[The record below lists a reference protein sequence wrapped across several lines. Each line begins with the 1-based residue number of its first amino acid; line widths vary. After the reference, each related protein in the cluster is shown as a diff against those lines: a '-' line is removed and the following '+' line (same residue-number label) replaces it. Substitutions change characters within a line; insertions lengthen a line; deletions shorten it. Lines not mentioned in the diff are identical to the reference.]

1 LDFKII
7 EMKFNTIYK
16 AWVGTAL
23 ILPLVLATSCKKDFL
38 DTAPKTNLPI
48 EQAFSSP
55 ERILSQV
62 NGMYSGLKSGQ
73 FYGGRYLVYSDIR
86 GEEFIVNKP
95 NGVTGLDTWRHNL
108 TSNTNEVVN
117 LWTSAYAAINRSN
130 LVLEGLDANA
140 SVLTTELATQY
151 KGEAKFTRALAY
163 YGLLQLYAKPFTLDN
178 GASAGLPLRLRAE
191 KDLTGNDLAR
201 SSVAEVYAQ
210 ILKDLNEAEN
220 ELAVTLT
227 STRASK
233 NTAIALKTR
242 VYLSMGNYAKVVEEA
257 NKIVSLTA
265 PFKATTGNVY
275 QLESNIATVFGGSY
289 TGPES
294 ILFFPMTDLDA
305 PGTQNPLAYYYNVQT
320 AGGNQEYFLNSA
332 GILANPVFA
341 ANSTDARKSLTTA
354 VGANTYLTKFKRP
367 SPYTDYVPVMR
378 YAEVL
383 LNLAEASARTGD
395 LTRAAAL
402 LTAVRQ
408 RSSPGYVFSPI
419 DLATPAALLNT
430 ILTERRIEL
439 LGEGLRSADLLR
451 LNMTIP
457 AKSGVQ
463 GSAQAVPSSSPAYI
477 WPISSL
483 EIQNNKLMVPN

>member
-1 LDFKII
+1 
-7 EMKFNTIYK
+7 MKFNKIYN

-38 DTAPKTNLPI
+38 NTAPKTNLPI

-55 ERILSQV
+55 ARILSQV

-73 FYGGRYLVYSDIR
+73 FYGGRYLIYNDIR
-86 GEEFIVNKP
+86 GEEFVVNKP

-117 LWTSAYAAINRSN
+117 LWTAAYVAINRAN
-130 LVLEGLDANA
+130 LVLEGLDVNA
-140 SVLTTELATQY
+140 SVLTPALATQY
-151 KGEAKFTRALAY
+151 KGEAKFTRAMAY

-178 GASAGLPLRLRAE
+178 GASAGVPLRIRAE
-191 KDLTGNDLAR
+191 KDLSGNDLAR
-201 SSVAEVYAQ
+201 STVAEIYAQ

-220 ELAVTLT
+220 ELALTLT

-265 PFKATTGNVY
+265 PFKASTGNLY
-275 QLESNIATVFGGSY
+275 QLESNISTVFGGNY
-289 TGPES
+289 TGAES
-294 ILFFPMTDLDA
+294 VLFFPMTDLDN
-305 PGTQNPLAYYYNVQT
+305 PGTQNQLAFYYNVQT
-320 AGGNQEYFLNSA
+320 SGGNQEYFLNPA

-341 ANSTDARKSLTTA
+341 AGSTDVRKSLITA
-354 VGANTYLTKFKRP
+354 VGTNNYLTKFKRP

-383 LNLAEASARTGD
+383 LNLAEASVKTGD
-395 LTRAAAL
+395 LVRAVAL
-402 LTAVRQ
+402 VTAVRQ
-408 RSSPGYVFSPI
+408 RSNPGFVFAPTE
-419 DLATPAALLNT
+419 LATPAALINT
-430 ILTERRIEL
+430 ILTERRIEF
-439 LGEGLRSADLLR
+439 LGEGLRSPDLLR

-457 AKSGVQ
+457 AKAGSQ
-463 GSAQAVPSSSPAYI
+463 GSAQAVAPTSPAYI

-483 EIQNNKLMVPN
+483 EIQNNKLMTPN